1 MGWVGKD
8 GGDGRRLLAG
18 VEGAG
23 VGAGWVGGGW
33 RQFYFSLHV

>member
-23 VGAGWVGGGW
+23 VGGW